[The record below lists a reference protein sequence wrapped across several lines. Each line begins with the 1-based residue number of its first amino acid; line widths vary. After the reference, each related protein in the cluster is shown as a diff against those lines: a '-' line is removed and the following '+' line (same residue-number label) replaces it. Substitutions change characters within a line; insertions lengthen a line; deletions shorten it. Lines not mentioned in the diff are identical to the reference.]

1 MEGCDKRSCEELAN
15 GIEVSA
21 EDVEVQLV
29 GTGTDCGHVV
39 LLFKEGVG
47 EFVAMK
53 VVPINVATLEELSN
67 AESEWLLF
75 VAVKISMKH

>member
-39 LLFKEGVG
+39 LFKEGVG

-53 VVPINVATLEELSN
+53 VVPVNVATLEELSN
-67 AESEWLLF
+67 AEAKWLLF